1 MNIGAMFKPKG
12 GESMTSASSPFQERD
27 ERRGGGKPCHPRRR
41 NLLIA
46 TSALTLLIVGCSLCT
61 VMAETPDS
69 DAVAPTY
76 TVNGIGYQVT
86 NEASKEA
93 WVTGTNLSTVVIPET
108 IELNGTAYKVV
119 SIYGGAFKEN
129 KTITS
134 VSVPASVTS
143 IVKESFLNCTSLVSV
158 ELKGATS
165 IGDWAFNGCYNL
177 SSITFPE
184 SMRSIGVKAFY
195 DCNALTSVSI
205 HGSEA
210 SIGENAFCGCS
221 RLETIDLRGVTSI
234 GYRAFSYCVVVG
246 KDDGITLRGVK
257 TIESYAF
264 ERCFDLTS
272 ITIQGSE
279 VSIGDRAFT
288 DCINL
293 KSADLQG
300 VTYLGMD
307 AFSSCRNLKS
317 LNMPDVKKIESD
329 AFYDCVSLN
338 SVTIPD
344 SAAICLN
351 AFRFCTEI
359 KEINFGRD
367 VSLEKL
373 GGFYSYPITYYF
385 DVKCYTDENGNALST
400 NDISQFQGRTFKG
413 DMNNMVRDANCNV
426 TFDPDNGKDS
436 WTNSLRAGSEISKP
450 NDPVKEGYAFQ
461 GWVKADGTKFDFET
475 EYALNMTLKAAW
487 VQTFTVTY
495 DTGTGKSQ
503 SLSCEE
509 DSEISL
515 PSVASEIAG
524 WNPGHTLVGW
534 STGSEAYGPGASY
547 TVRSSITFTAIWNAN
562 DYMIVTDEHFLKVTD
577 GNGKEYHANDKVAYG
592 TELTVTAN
600 AVEGHEARI
609 YWNGADIT
617 AGGKFSVGVM
627 NIITVEYTPKEY
639 AVTFDDNL
647 TVKNGGTAI
656 SSGAM
661 VAYGTRLTVEATERE
676 GYTPRI
682 FFDGVVLTGEEFIV
696 GLTNRLTVEYTPNE
710 YAVTFD
716 DNLTVK
722 NGGTAISSGAMVAYG
737 TRLTVEATEREGY
750 TPRIFFDGVVLT
762 GEEFIVGLT
771 NRLTVEYTPNEYAV
785 TFDDNL
791 TVKNGGTAISSGT
804 MVAYGTE
811 LTVEAKEMAGKESK
825 VLLNGVVLTE
835 QTFGVGLVNN
845 LTARYDNTYH
855 TVTFDE
861 GLTVKNGGTPI
872 STGTVVDHG
881 TELTVEAENKE
892 GFTSKIFLN
901 EGELRKTTF
910 TVIQDD
916 ELTVTYTPIPY
927 EITFNEG
934 LTVKSEDTAISS
946 GAMMDYG
953 TELTVD
959 IAEREGYEP
968 LVILDTGEIGILTET
983 TLTVTQKTTL
993 FLVYVPKYA
1002 VTFNDDLTV
1011 KIDNTEIESG
1021 TKVALGLDL
1030 TVEATEKRGY
1040 TPKIFHN
1047 NDALIGGKFTVKT
1060 ENALSVEYIPNEY
1073 AVNFDGD
1080 LIVKIDGAP
1089 ISTGAMVDYDKK
1101 LTVEATEKE
1110 GYTSKIFLNGERLT
1124 EGEFTVSIKNILSV
1138 EYIPNEYAV
1147 NITVQGEGSV
1157 DSEELKIPYGT
1168 AASVRGNVLTIGD
1181 HTVTATPAD
1190 KDHTFVGW
1198 SKIPTAVTSDVTI
1211 TASFAQIFIDGKA
1224 EIETDTADIVA
1235 EKAGTE
1241 TSIVS
1246 EMKKDVSDV
1255 DGAIKETLD
1264 KIAEVRRASGSSD
1277 EDITVRLI
1285 VPVNKGSER
1294 LTISAETVEALKNS
1308 GAELTVINGDTATSL
1323 DADAVETLM
1332 ERAVE
1337 SGVPLSIRVA
1347 LDPSDLSGAQK
1358 KVVGENRAIDVST
1371 FMGEKK
1377 VSDLGGKAT
1386 ISIPYVT
1393 DKEVKVTYVMDD
1405 GRTEDIACTYA
1416 DGIISFVTT
1425 HFSVYMIS
1433 EVKETVPVTPDTDDD
1448 HPVVPTIP
1456 TTISYNNDNT
1466 KVIIA
1471 CVAAAVAAALAAI
1484 FFLVDPRRR

>member
-61 VMAETPDS
+61 VMTETPDS
-69 DAVAPTY
+69 DAFAPTY
-76 TVNGIGYQVT
+76 TVDGIGYQIT

-108 IELNGTAYKVV
+108 IDLDGTTYKVV

-134 VSVPASVTS
+134 VIVPASVTS

-184 SMRSIGVKAFY
+184 SMKSIGVKAFY
-195 DCNALTSVSI
+195 NCDALTSVTI

-234 GYRAFSYCVVVG
+234 GYRAFSYCVVLGVHNE
-246 KDDGITLRGVK
+246 ITLQGVK
-257 TIESYAF
+257 TIGSYAF

-307 AFSSCRNLKS
+307 AFSSCGKLKS

-329 AFYDCVSLN
+329 AFYECVSLN

-426 TFDPDNGKDS
+426 TFDPDNGEDS
-436 WTNSLRAGSEISKP
+436 WTNSLKAGSEISKP

-547 TVRSSITFTAIWNAN
+547 TVKSNITFTAIWNAN

-577 GNGKEYHANDKVAYG
+577 GNGKEYHTNDKVAYG

-617 AGGKFSVGVM
+617 TEGKFSVGVM

-639 AVTFDDNL
+639 AVTFDENL

-682 FFDGVVLTGEEFIV
+682 FLDEVVLTREEFTV
-696 GLTNRLTVEYTPNE
+696 GLKNNLTVEYAVIDC
-710 YAVTFD
+710 AVTFD
-716 DNLTVK
+716 ENLTVK
-722 NGGTAISSGAMVAYG
+722 NGGTAI
-737 TRLTVEATEREGY
+737 
-750 TPRIFFDGVVLT
+750 LT
-762 GEEFIVGLT
+762 GD
-771 NRLTVEYTPNEYAV
+771 R
-785 TFDDNL
+785 
-791 TVKNGGTAISSGT
+791 
-804 MVAYGTE
+804 VAYGTE
-811 LTVEAKEMAGKESK
+811 LTVKAKEIAGKESK
-825 VLLNGVVLTE
+825 ILLNGVVLTGE
-835 QTFGVGLVNN
+835 SFKVSLVNN
-845 LTARYDNTYH
+845 LTAKYDVTYYE
-855 TVTFDE
+855 VTFGKD
-861 GLTVKNGGTPI
+861 LTVKIDGTPI
-872 STGTVVDHG
+872 STGAIVAYDTR
-881 TELTVEAENKE
+881 LTVEAAEKTGKE
-892 GFTSKIFLN
+892 SKILLN
-901 EGELRKTTF
+901 GEKLEATTF
-910 TVIQDD
+910 TVTGNSG
-916 ELTVTYTPIPY
+916 LTVEYTSIKCKV
-927 EITFNEG
+927 TFNEG
-934 LTVKSEDTAISS
+934 LIVDVNGAEIGS
-946 GAMMDYG
+946 GAMVDYG
-953 TELTVD
+953 TELTVR
-959 IAEREGYEP
+959 ITGKEGYEP
-968 LVILDTGEIGILTET
+968 LVILDTGEIGILKET
-983 TLTVTQKTTL
+983 TLTVTQDSTL
-993 FLVYVPKYA
+993 FVVYIPKYE
-1002 VTFNDDLTV
+1002 VTFDDGLTV
-1011 KIDNTEIESG
+1011 KNNGAEIESG

-1030 TVEATEKRGY
+1030 TVEAK
-1040 TPKIFHN
+1040 
-1047 NDALIGGKFTVKT
+1047 
-1060 ENALSVEYIPNEY
+1060 
-1073 AVNFDGD
+1073 
-1080 LIVKIDGAP
+1080 
-1089 ISTGAMVDYDKK
+1089 
-1101 LTVEATEKE
+1101 EKE
-1110 GYTSKIFLNGERLT
+1110 GHTSKIFLNGKELT
-1124 EGEFTVSIKNILSV
+1124 NGKFTVSTKNILSM
-1138 EYIPNEYAV
+1138 EYIPNEYTV

-1235 EKAGTE
+1235 EKTGTE